1 MTAVRNIED
10 DTVVDIAM
18 VEFIDRQSLASG
30 L

>member
-18 VEFIDRQSLASG
+18 VEFIDRRGQFLD
-30 L
+30 